1 MTNRWMHENKK
12 TTSSTYNLV
21 LLDKEIDLQAR
32 KLGEKLKLM
41 KMKKN
46 LILWTKTFDGSLL
59 IVNK

>member
-1 MTNRWMHENKK
+1 
-12 TTSSTYNLV
+12 
-21 LLDKEIDLQAR
+21 LDKEIDLQAR

>member
-1 MTNRWMHENKK
+1 MHENKK

-46 LILWTKTFDGSLL
+46 LIL
-59 IVNK
+59 